1 MVFTTIDTSLT
12 PTASMGY
19 QNVLNILDN
28 AGFDIWQ
35 RGTSINLGG
44 GGQYA
49 TDRWNYPGVTGGAV
63 TVSKETTITHN
74 SVNSL
79 KFNITNAGS
88 ATIAYLFQNVENYL
102 DYAGRT
108 VSLSCWVN
116 TTMSNVRVALQNGVV
131 QSAAHPGDGQ
141 WHQLTVTTT
150 LATNITFL
158 NAFLPIIPTGLTT
171 GIIYVDSAMLVV
183 GSTPIEHVPTPP
195 EVDLARCQ
203 RYFYATPAINN
214 AWICHGHCQN
224 ATTASCVFR
233 FPVPMR
239 IGPTLTVNNPTNFSL
254 WNASGSGI
262 ALTSLVNAG
271 AAANTDSYSLEPHVA
286 SGLVAGNTTI
296 LLTSNANAQLFFSAD
311 F

>member
-1 MVFTTIDTSLT
+1 MTFTTIDPSLT

-19 QNVLNILDN
+19 QNSLNILDN
-28 AGFDIWQ
+28 AGFDVWQ

-79 KFNITNAGS
+79 KFNVTNAGS
-88 ATIAYLFQNVENYL
+88 ATIAYLFQNIENYL

-116 TTMSNVRVALQNGVV
+116 TTMSNVRIALQNGVV

-141 WHQLTVTTT
+141 WHWLTVTTT

-158 NAFLPIIPTGLTT
+158 NAFIPIIPTGLTT
-171 GIIYVDSAMLVV
+171 GIVYVDSAMLVI
-183 GSTPIEHVPTPP
+183 GSTPIEHVPTPL
-195 EVDLARCQ
+195 EVDFARCQ
-203 RYFYATPAINN
+203 RYFQRIGGVINERLATGQAYSTVN
-214 AWICHGHCQN
+214 ALF
-224 ATTASCVFR
+224 TFR
-233 FPVPMR
+233 FPVAMR
-239 IGPTLTVNNPTNFSL
+239 VAPTCTLDNITALSIFTNTASAVPLIAGSSVSNITTQGCAFDVSIGSASL
-254 WNASGSGI
+254 A
-262 ALTSLVNAG
+262 
-271 AAANTDSYSLEPHVA
+271 
-286 SGLVAGNTTI
+286 AGNATVIFPNSTNGTI
-296 LLTSNANAQLFFSAD
+296 SFSAEN
-311 F
+311 